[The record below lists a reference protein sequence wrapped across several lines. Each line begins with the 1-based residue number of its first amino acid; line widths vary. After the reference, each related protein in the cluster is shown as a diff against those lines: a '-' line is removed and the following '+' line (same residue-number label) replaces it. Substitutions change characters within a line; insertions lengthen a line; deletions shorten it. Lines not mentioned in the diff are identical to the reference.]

1 MHPLR
6 VLLYISIV
14 IAVAVAWG
22 FGAALTHAGVARNA
36 AVVLAVAAFV
46 AFMIPWTGVSL
57 WALRRARDFDELT
70 DRSVDVADGQIEQPI
85 ADHAYHGELDEL
97 ARAVEEIRSMVV
109 RQREAHDQ
117 HRAAMDEIVSALGE
131 GLLAVS
137 PRGRVVVANARVAS
151 IFRLS
156 GSLVG
161 RSFLEVVRQQ
171 SVVAAVDK
179 ALGGAESTD
188 RVVIDERQYEVRVFP
203 VAASPEIAAVVLF
216 IDITT
221 LERLQR
227 IRKDFLDDFSHEV
240 RTPLAGLRSAVET
253 LDAGGLTR
261 EQDEQMRQVIGR
273 QLSRI
278 ERLVRD
284 VSDLNNIESGQIVLH
299 RKPVALR
306 SVFAELSDNHRFT
319 LAGVDATA
327 YADPARAQQ
336 IFSNLLDNA
345 RKHGGG
351 DVVVEIGSAN
361 GEAIVKVSDRGAGIP
376 PDEVERIFHRFY
388 RVDRSRSLPGAG
400 LGLAIAKHLV
410 ALHGGSIR
418 AYNRAEGGAT
428 FEVRL
433 PKADG

>member
-14 IAVAVAWG
+14 IAVAVSWG
-22 FGAALTHAGVARNA
+22 FGAALVHAGVARTA
-36 AVVLAVAAFV
+36 AIVLALAAFV
-46 AFMIPWTGVSL
+46 AFMIPWSGVYL
-57 WALRRARDFDELT
+57 WAMRHAGDLDALT
-70 DRSVDVADGQIEQPI
+70 DRSRLVADGQVERGIT
-85 ADHAYHGELDEL
+85 DRAYHGEVDDL
-97 ARAVEEIRSMVV
+97 ARAIEEIRMMVV
-109 RQREAHDQ
+109 RQLRSHAE
-117 HRAAMDEIVSALGE
+117 HRAAMDEIVSSLGE
-131 GLLAVS
+131 GIIAVS
-137 PRGRVVVANARVAS
+137 PRGRVVVANAHVANM
-151 IFRLS
+151 FRLS

-161 RSFLEVVRQQ
+161 RPFLEVVRKQ
-171 SVVAAVDK
+171 SIVAALDR
-179 ALGGAESTD
+179 ALDGAESTD
-188 RVVIDERQYEVRVFP
+188 RVTIDERQYEVRVFP

-216 IDITT
+216 IDVTT

-253 LDAGGLTR
+253 LDAGGLTK
-261 EQDEQMRQVIGR
+261 EQGEQLRQVILR

-284 VSDLNNIESGQIVLH
+284 LSDLNNIESGQIALQRQPVDLRGVL
-299 RKPVALR
+299 R
-306 SVFAELSDNHRFT
+306 ELSDDHRFT
-319 LAGVDATA
+319 LAGGEATA
-327 YADPARAQQ
+327 SADPARAQQ

-351 DVVVEIGSAN
+351 DIVVEIGTAG
-361 GEAIVKVSDRGAGIP
+361 GEAVVKVSDRGAGIP
-376 PDEVERIFHRFY
+376 SDEVERIFNRFY
-388 RVDRSRSLPGAG
+388 RVDKSRSQHVPGAG

-433 PKADG
+433 PVA